1 MFNKSLEKKRLLLL
15 ANTLIEEVPD
25 QCNAKEHYESFL
37 RKKNRKSVK
46 QSQII
51 TYKPKTFDAVNIKS
65 DITKH
70 PKTSHKLSKTIRKGE
85 KVYSNN
91 AYIVIQKKWKFFERK
106 KYENI
111 KMRTCFW
118 RFRKYS

>member
-1 MFNKSLEKKRLLLL
+1 MFNKPLEKKRLLLL

-25 QCNAKEHYESFL
+25 HCNAKEHYESFL
-37 RKKNRKSVK
+37 RKKNRKLIK

-91 AYIVIQKKWKFFERK
+91 ALYSDTKKVKIF
-106 KYENI
+106 
-111 KMRTCFW
+111 
-118 RFRKYS
+118 